1 MTKTNYPK
9 MMEYNVHNNNV
20 GVSGVAVSDSG
31 LSRYFQ
37 RYLLQRAFSIFEW
50 RIPEHWSMEYLLY
63 SVYCWGHV
71 AVVNTN
77 AFGVIPQCGTLC
89 GFDVFYRPTN
99 VQITN
104 PLLRGIMSPRIGREC
119 EIIRLQPDYGGIM
132 DIVTFHADMMA
143 LCAQTAGVNLAN
155 SKLSY
160 VFAARNKNAAL
171 SFDRMYSDIMSGKPA
186 VVVDKDLFN
195 EDGSPSWEPFEQNVG
210 QNYIAGQILDDLR
223 KWEQRFLTAIGIP
236 NANTE
241 KKERLITDEVNAN
254 NAETKSLSELWLET
268 LQKSIERV
276 LKIFP
281 GLPLSVDW
289 REEFKP
295 AEKKDGDKKPDK
307 EEV

>member
-1 MTKTNYPK
+1 MITTNYPK
-9 MMEYNVHNNNV
+9 MMGYNVHNNNV
-20 GVSGVAVSDSG
+20 GISGIAVTDSG

-50 RIPEHWSMEYLLY
+50 TIPEHWSAEYLLY

-71 AVVNTN
+71 AVVNTD
-77 AFGVIPQCGTLC
+77 AFGVIPQCGTLH

-119 EIIRLQPDYGGIM
+119 EVIRLQPDYGGIM

-143 LCAQTAGVNLAN
+143 LCAQTAGVNLVN

-160 VFAARNKNAAL
+160 VFAARNKNAAM
-171 SFDRMYSDIMSGKPA
+171 SFDKMYSQIMSGKPA
-186 VVVDKDLFN
+186 VVVDKELFN
-195 EDGSPSWEPFEQNVG
+195 EDGSAAWEPFEQNVG

-236 NANTE
+236 NANTD
-241 KKERLITDEVNAN
+241 KKERLIVDEVNAN
-254 NAETKSLSELWLET
+254 NAETESLSTLWLET

-276 LKIFP
+276 LKMFP

-295 AEKKDGDKKPDK
+295 ADKTEGDKTPDNG
-307 EEV
+307 EV

>member
-1 MTKTNYPK
+1 MITTNYPK
-9 MMEYNVHNNNV
+9 LMGYNVHNNNV
-20 GVSGVAVSDSG
+20 GISGVAVSDSG

-50 RIPEHWSMEYLLY
+50 RIPENWSAEYLLY

-77 AFGVIPQCGTLC
+77 AFGVIPQCGTLH
-89 GFDVFYRPTN
+89 GYDVFYRPTN

-104 PLLRGIMSPRIGREC
+104 PLLRGILSPRIGREC

-143 LCAQTAGVNLAN
+143 LCAQTAGVNLVN

-160 VFAARNKNAAL
+160 VFAARNKNAAM
-171 SFDRMYSDIMSGKPA
+171 SFDKMYSEIMSGKPA

-195 EDGSPSWEPFEQNVG
+195 EDGSASWEPFEQNVG

-223 KWEQRFLTAIGIP
+223 KWEQRFLTTIGIP
-236 NANTE
+236 NANTA
-241 KKERLITDEVNAN
+241 KKERLIVDEVNAN
-254 NAETKSLSELWLET
+254 NAETESLSALWLET
-268 LQKSIERV
+268 LKKSIEKV
-276 LKIFP
+276 LKLFP
-281 GLPLSVDW
+281 GLDLSVDW

-295 AEKKDGDKKPDK
+295 AEITEEKPDEK
-307 EEV
+307 EV